1 MLGLGQWWQ
10 TRAQARTGR
19 RGQDVLERTDLAPV
33 QRPGGDLDP
42 AEHDPARLDLV
53 GLGATA
59 ATSVAEAL
67 QHVVGTA
74 VRALD
79 AQARGALAARWPVRG
94 GAARVVG
101 AG

>member
-1 MLGLGQWWQ
+1 M
-10 TRAQARTGR
+10 
-19 RGQDVLERTDLAPV
+19 LERTDLAPV

-79 AQARGALAARWPVRG
+79 AQLAALWLPGGRFAVVQRG
-94 GAARVVG
+94 WSAPGDARQLAAV
-101 AG
+101 ASALPA